1 MGNPS
6 NSGSD
11 QGKACAE
18 ALQAA
23 QKRVRLAFFLTMGA
37 SCIVLLM
44 VINLGNSL
52 LMHKNFV
59 PSNSPDGS
67 AYLAEYSKQIADQA
81 FYQIPSLG
89 IQISCD
95 DVGLLG
101 PAVLLVFSLYSF
113 MALRVSHCHLKY
125 AASGSVAGNLVINAL
140 LETEILPEDS
150 AGRTKW
156 IFLIPRGLQFLPFG
170 VCLAVACYCVYA
182 HFIYVPQGTI
192 GDIINAARPMARV
205 LDVIGL
211 LIVAPLVAL
220 SNTEAFKVAK
230 AKEETAKSARMEPP
244 VDAQTPVPNISSR
257 QAAGSNV
264 G

>member
-1 MGNPS
+1 MGDLS
-6 NSGSD
+6 NSGPD
-11 QGKACAE
+11 HAKACAE

-44 VINLGNSL
+44 VINLANSL
-52 LMHKNFV
+52 LIHKELI
-59 PSNSPDGS
+59 PGNSPDGS
-67 AYLAEYSKQIADQA
+67 GYLTEYSKQVADQA
-81 FYQIPSLG
+81 FYQIPWLG

-113 MALRVSHCHLKY
+113 MTLRINQCHLKY
-125 AASGSVAGNLVINAL
+125 AASDSIAGNLVINAL

-156 IFLIPRGLQFLPFG
+156 IFLIPRWLQFLPCG
-170 VCLAVACYCVYA
+170 VCLCVAAYCVYA
-182 HFIYVPQGTI
+182 HFIYVPKGTMSN
-192 GDIINAARPMARV
+192 IINAARPLARI
-205 LDVIGL
+205 LDAIGL

-220 SNTEAFKVAK
+220 ANTEAFKVVKAK
-230 AKEETAKSARMEPP
+230 AETAKNARNEPEAQPP
-244 VDAQTPVPNISSR
+244 VTNIGSLKT
-257 QAAGSNV
+257 AG
-264 G
+264 GAH